1 MKEKSVFVFLSSKR
15 PCIHSGIFILWCW
28 RKKRNKKNKNL
39 KHQKK
44 FDADYFLKQE
54 MNFLLLNI
62 IIIIVNCNNYIT

>member
-1 MKEKSVFVFLSSKR
+1 VYSFWNFYFVKLKKEKKQ
-15 PCIHSGIFILWCW
+15 
-28 RKKRNKKNKNL
+28 KNKNL

>member
-1 MKEKSVFVFLSSKR
+1 VYSFWNFYFVKLKKEKKQ
-15 PCIHSGIFILWCW
+15 
-28 RKKRNKKNKNL
+28 KNKNL

-44 FDADYFLKQE
+44 FDTDYFLKQE